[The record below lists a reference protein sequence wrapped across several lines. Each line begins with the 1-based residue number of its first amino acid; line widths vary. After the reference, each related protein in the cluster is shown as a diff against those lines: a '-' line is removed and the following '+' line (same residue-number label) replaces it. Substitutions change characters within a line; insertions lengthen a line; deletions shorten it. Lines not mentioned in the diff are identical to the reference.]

1 MTREEEA
8 ERREAFIGRVVESML
23 GTFDLAAMFIGERL
37 GLYRGLAGSPAT
49 PAELA
54 ERAGA
59 DERYMREWL
68 EQQAA
73 AGMLE
78 VDAAPAGADRRYR
91 LPAAHAEVLVDG
103 DSLYYLGSYP
113 RLVTACLSVLPEVL
127 DAFRHGG
134 GVPYERYGVDCR
146 EGIAASNRPLFINLL
161 GSRWLPAVP
170 ELHAR
175 LQGDP
180 PAAVADI
187 GCGLGWSSIA
197 IARAYPSIRVD
208 GFDLDPASV
217 EAARANAASAGLSDR
232 VRFVAESVAAVTS
245 RGRRYDVVTAFETV
259 HDMGRPVEALRAMRQ
274 LAAEDGFVLVVDE
287 RAADEFEAPA
297 GEVERLLYGF
307 SILHCLP
314 VGLSEPGG
322 VGTGTVMRA
331 STLRGYAV
339 EAGFRAVEVLPVE
352 NDFWRFYRLVV

>member
-1 MTREEEA
+1 MSVEEG
-8 ERREAFIGRVVESML
+8 ERRDEFVGRVVGSML
-23 GTFDLAAMFIGERL
+23 GTFDLATMFIGERL
-37 GLYRGLAGSPAT
+37 GLYRALAGNPAT
-49 PAELA
+49 PGELA

-59 DERYMREWL
+59 NERYVREWL

-73 AGMLE
+73 AGILE
-78 VDAAPAGADRRYR
+78 ADGAAGTERRYR

-103 DSLYYLGSYP
+103 DSPYYLGSYP
-113 RLVTACLSVLPEVL
+113 RLVTSCLAVLPEL
-127 DAFRHGG
+127 LSAFRHGG

-146 EGIAASNRPLFINLL
+146 EAIAASNRPLFLNLL
-161 GSRWLPAVP
+161 GSRWFPSVT

-175 LQGDP
+175 LRADP
-180 PAAVADI
+180 PVAVADI

-197 IARAYPSIRVD
+197 IARAYPQALVD
-208 GFDLDPASV
+208 GFDQDPASV
-217 EAARANAASAGLSDR
+217 EAARGNAAAAGLADR
-232 VRFVAESVAAVTS
+232 VRFDTESAAAVAG

-259 HDMGRPVEALRAMRQ
+259 HDMARPVEALRSMRQ
-274 LAAEDGFVLVVDE
+274 LAAEGGFVLVVDE

-297 GEVERLLYGF
+297 GEVERVLYGF

-339 EAGFRAVEVLPVE
+339 EAGFRDVEVLPVE